1 LNVGALAVWTRRDPA
16 SQTSSEKSILAK
28 LPTGLRGLEV
38 AAHVPPSY
46 GVAMMRGAARV
57 KRSWA
62 FMRAL
67 APKNVKKI
75 PEKEKRKKNST

>member
-1 LNVGALAVWTRRDPA
+1 VKPRVRQANPFEFAPNLFSTVSA
-16 SQTSSEKSILAK
+16 E
-28 LPTGLRGLEV
+28 
-38 AAHVPPSY
+38 H

-67 APKNVKKI
+67 APKNVKRI
-75 PEKEKRKKNST
+75 PKKEKAKKEK